1 MAEETVQRQVVAA
14 VRIAARPEALDDASW
29 SADATVLRLAAD
41 EALLLDA
48 LDAGAPEPD
57 AIVFPDMSWVRFVL
71 PAASGSEVMVRAA
84 AWPAPSRGLGQGMV
98 AGIPV
103 KLVVGEA
110 DWWFVVPAVVADEF
124 EERLR
129 DVLP

>member
-1 MAEETVQRQVVAA
+1 MAETTVQRQVVAA

-29 SADATVLRLAAD
+29 SADATVL
-41 EALLLDA
+41 LLDA

-71 PAASGSEVMVRAA
+71 PAAAGSEVMARAA

-129 DVLP
+129 EVVP